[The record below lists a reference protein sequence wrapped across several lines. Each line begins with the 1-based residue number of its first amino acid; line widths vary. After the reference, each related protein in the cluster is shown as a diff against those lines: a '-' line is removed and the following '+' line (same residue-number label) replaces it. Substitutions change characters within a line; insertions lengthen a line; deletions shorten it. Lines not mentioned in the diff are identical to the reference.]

1 MRCQERS
8 NAGAVY
14 IIWYDVGTHR
24 LRGGSGAWWTSVYAV
39 TGARTAR
46 AAVRPAFT
54 QSGTPTPV

>member
-1 MRCQERS
+1 MRYAGGS
-8 NAGAVY
+8 NAGGVY
-14 IIWYDVGTHR
+14 IIWYDKRTHR
-24 LRGGSGAWWTSVYAV
+24 LRVGSGARWGSVYAV